1 MSVLYTCYLPQLPVI
16 TDLRNPTLK
25 QRHWDVISEIL
36 GYEFSDEEPLTLG
49 KLSEINAFKSGE
61 RLQEV
66 SGQAS
71 SEASL
76 EAILKKVEDSW
87 KSTELMV
94 LPHKDS
100 KDIYILGGTDDIQQL
115 LDDSNINVATIASS
129 RHVGPI
135 KNKVED
141 WQKQLDLFGKTLVCH
156 LVLYLYS
163 EICLN

>member
-1 MSVLYTCYLPQLPVI
+1 LSVLYTCYLPQLPVI

-36 GYEFSDEEPLTLG
+36 EYEFSDEEPLTLG

-61 RLQEV
+61 QLQEV

-87 KSTELMV
+87 KSTELMGQV
-94 LPHKDS
+94 FRFVQVKLTKIS
-100 KDIYILGGTDDIQQL
+100 YIGIL
-115 LDDSNINVATIASS
+115 L
-129 RHVGPI
+129 
-135 KNKVED
+135 
-141 WQKQLDLFGKTLVCH
+141 
-156 LVLYLYS
+156 
-163 EICLN
+163 

>member
-1 MSVLYTCYLPQLPVI
+1 
-16 TDLRNPTLK
+16 LK

-36 GYEFSDEEPLTLG
+36 EYEFSDEEPLTLG

-61 RLQEV
+61 QLQEV

-100 KDIYILGGTDDIQQL
+100 KHLSYSLSIL
-115 LDDSNINVATIASS
+115 S
-129 RHVGPI
+129 
-135 KNKVED
+135 K
-141 WQKQLDLFGKTLVCH
+141 H
-156 LVLYLYS
+156 LSYS
-163 EICLN
+163 LTSV